1 MRHAP
6 ECDPIPDARYRVA
19 RDQHH
24 RSWFARRHA
33 RPRVRRLQPEQ
44 VLAAQHAAGRQ
55 SRARRHGLRGS
66 PYRQTPGFLPGK
78 SQPGSHASSI
88 LVVGSG
94 RSRPVLVAESRIALW
109 TYRGC
114 APGHTPRGTQG
125 TGYEQRQCAAAEADL
140 VREKGEG
147 RGTIRRLIEI
157 QSPVER
163 AFLVGAPRR
172 GSDDA
177 VHIDGHREELERP
190 AGTGGGEV
198 IGRTI
203 QRIDGPTPNFYLG
216 QGKVETLKDEL
227 ATAGATLMLFDE
239 SLTPVQGV
247 KLEKSL
253 GVRVMDRTEVIL
265 DIFATRA
272 RSHEAKLQVELAQL
286 EYLLPRLTRM
296 WTHLSRIRGG
306 IGLRGPGETQLETD
320 RRAIRRKLSL
330 LKKRLEDV
338 ADHRANQRQG
348 RRACPSAAL
357 VGYTNAGKSS
367 ILRALS
373 GDDLFVE
380 DRLFATLDTLTRE
393 VDVGGYRFRLTDTVG
408 FIRKLPHHLVASF
421 RATLEE
427 ARQSDM
433 LLHVVDASHPNW
445 EEQVEVVDREL
456 RNADFGLRIDSGSS
470 DRKRV
475 IYLFNKADLLPD
487 PNAFLALAR
496 ERYPHAVLTSANPQS
511 AIGHPRSGGVEG
523 LRSVLRTSA
532 QALRPIARVSVPLAN
547 GKLLAALH
555 RDAEVTCTTPSTC
568 VSAMTSASRCSA
580 ASS

>member
-114 APGHTPRGTQG
+114 APGHTPRRTQG

-163 AFLVGAPRR
+163 AFLVGAPRK

-177 VHIDGHREELERP
+177 VHIDEHLEELERLADT
-190 AGTGGGEV
+190 AGAEV

-203 QRIDGPTPNFYLG
+203 QRIDAPTPNFYLG

-320 RRAIRRKLSL
+320 RRVIRRKISV
-330 LKKRLEDV
+330 LKKRLKDV
-338 ADHRANQRQG
+338 AEHRANQRQG
-348 RRACPSAAL
+348 RRDLPTAAL

-367 ILRALS
+367 LLKALS
-373 GDDLFVE
+373 GEDVFIE
-380 DRLFATLDTLTRE
+380 DRLFATLDTLARE
-393 VDVGGYRFRLTDTVG
+393 VDVGEGYRYRLTDTVG

-427 ARQSDM
+427 TQDAD
-433 LLHVVDASHPNW
+433 LVLHVIDAADPTW
-445 EEQVEVVDREL
+445 EEHVEVVEREV
-456 RNADFGLRIDSGSS
+456 GSMS
-470 DRKRV
+470 PKRV
-475 IYLFNKADLLPD
+475 IHVFNKADLLPD
-487 PNAFLALAR
+487 RNAFLALVR
-496 ERYPHAVLTSANPQS
+496 EHYPHAVLTSTL
-511 AIGHPRSGGVEG
+511 REGGVED
-523 LRSVLRTSA
+523 LRRALRTSA
-532 QALRPIARVSVPLAN
+532 QALRPIAEIRVPVSN
-547 GKLLAALH
+547 GKLLAAIH
-555 RDAEVTCTTPSTC
+555 RDAEVMEQIQHNGMVTVTARIEARLLGKLRHEG
-568 VSAMTSASRCSA
+568 VEVILGGA
-580 ASS
+580 